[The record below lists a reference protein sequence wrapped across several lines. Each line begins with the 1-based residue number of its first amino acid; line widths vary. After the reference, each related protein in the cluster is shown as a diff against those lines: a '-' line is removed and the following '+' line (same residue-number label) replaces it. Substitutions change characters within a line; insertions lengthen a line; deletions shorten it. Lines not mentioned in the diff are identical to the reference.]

1 MLIKA
6 LESFHPLH
14 VDLVWIIHPS
24 KKGWI
29 NLRNERIDWAWM
41 IAAGRW
47 KNQGSNDWTKG
58 NAVWEKLFSF
68 RMVFSLVDS
77 FSQNQKGLFIKYTW
91 KPDSFDSVYVI
102 NNLFSPFF
110 KIGENRGNPCL
121 HLFFFRI
128 FTTNPIFVKIVV
140 KWSDS
145 LYSFWLF
152 HLFSRFLKRGL
163 NWFITMLLPFTITA
177 KKFSVF

>member
-1 MLIKA
+1 MIESIEREWLLQDDEKIKEA
-6 LESFHPLH
+6 MIELKEIRSE
-14 VDLVWIIHPS
+14 
-24 KKGWI
+24 KKYF
-29 NLRNERIDWAWM
+29 RFAWFLS
-41 IAAGRW
+41 I
-47 KNQGSNDWTKG
+47 
-58 NAVWEKLFSF
+58 
-68 RMVFSLVDS
+68 VDS
-77 FSQNQKGLFIKYTW
+77 FSQNQNGLFIKYTW
-91 KPDSFDSVYVI
+91 KSDSFDSVYVI
-102 NNLFSPFF
+102 INLFSPFF
-110 KIGENRGNPCL
+110 KIGENRGNTCL

-140 KWSDS
+140 KWIDS